1 MNILICS
8 KLFYPNNDIGAV
20 RVTNFAKYLRE
31 MGHNITVLTSGSN
44 RCAESDIEQSLR
56 IIRVNE
62 SKWALKL
69 ISGVER
75 SVSTRQRVSSNKV
88 QKITKRNR
96 FGKTLSSLRSLRLQ
110 IYTLLLQYDWYRQ
123 AKRIIND
130 KMRETHFDIVI
141 SSYGP
146 LSSYLAARYIV
157 GQKKARYWIS
167 DLRDQMETDDY
178 PRVIN
183 GIYRHYEN
191 DMMKKASAITV
202 VSIGQREMLRKLV
215 GEKSFRHQQVRVVY
229 NGFEK
234 EFLGVAEQNNEIGLE
249 QPRKLKIVYT
259 GALYN
264 GRRDMSMIFKALAEL
279 SSEQM
284 IVVNNVELHY
294 AGKNSSH
301 LYEQAERYQM
311 QKIIID
317 HGYLSRADSI
327 NLQQSADI
335 LVVLSWNTENEQGIL
350 SGKFYEYVQAFKPI
364 ISIVNGNVPHA
375 ELSEMVKELRVGIDC
390 EQVSEKSD
398 LPRLKTFLYSEFENV
413 MSGTT
418 GNFQPDLAK
427 ISQFHYKNVVRKLEK
442 ICLNLMSEQTRLPN
456 KIVEK
461 NET

>member
-31 MGHNITVLTSGSN
+31 MGHDITVLTGLSN
-44 RCAESDIEQSLR
+44 HFADSDIEQSLR
-56 IIRVNE
+56 IIRVRE

-69 ISGVER
+69 MSGVER
-75 SVSTRQRVSSNKV
+75 SVSTRQAVSSNKV
-88 QKITKRNR
+88 QKKANTDR
-96 FGKTLSSLRSLRLQ
+96 FGKTLLSLRSLRLQ
-110 IYTLLLQYDWYRQ
+110 IYTLLLQYDWYYQ

-130 KMRETHFDIVI
+130 KLQKTHFDIVI

-157 GQKKARYWIS
+157 EQKKARYWIS
-167 DLRDQMETDDY
+167 DLRDQMETDNY

-215 GEKSFRHQQVRVVY
+215 GEKSFRNQQVHVIY

-234 EFLGVAEQNNEIGLE
+234 ELPSLAEQTKGIGFE
-249 QPRKLKIVYT
+249 QSPKLKIVYT

-279 SSEQM
+279 SSKQL
-284 IVVNNVELHY
+284 IAVSNVQIHY

-301 LYEQAERYQM
+301 LNEQAERYQM
-311 QKIIID
+311 QETIID

-327 NLQQSADI
+327 KLQQSADI
-335 LVVLSWNTENEQGIL
+335 LVVLSWNTETEQGIL
-350 SGKFYEYVQAFKPI
+350 SGKFYEYIQAFKPI
-364 ISIVNGNVPHA
+364 ISIINGNVPHA
-375 ELSEMVKELRVGIDC
+375 ELSEMVKDLQVGIDC
-390 EQVSEKSD
+390 EHIFEKTD
-398 LPRLKTFLYSEFENV
+398 LPRLKKFLQSEYEKAL
-413 MSGTT
+413 SGA
-418 GNFQPDLAK
+418 GSNFHPDLAK
-427 ISQFHYKNVVRKLEK
+427 ISQFHYKNIVRKLEK
-442 ICLNLMSEQTRLPN
+442 ICLNLLAEQAISQSTVMANN
-456 KIVEK
+456 KM
-461 NET
+461 